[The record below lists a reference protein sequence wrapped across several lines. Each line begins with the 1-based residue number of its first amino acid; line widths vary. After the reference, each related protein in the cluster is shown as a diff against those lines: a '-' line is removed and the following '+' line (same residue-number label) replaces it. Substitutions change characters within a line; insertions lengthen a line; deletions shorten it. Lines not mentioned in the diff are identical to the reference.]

1 MMFFRNRYK
10 FRQTSEKRLL
20 KGTVPVDSKEITH
33 SGTGR
38 FTWLTMRPM
47 SLFESGDSTGEV
59 KELFEGIDEI
69 NLHGMIK
76 DGILVAVWSR
86 IEVVITRRTR
96 NAFAG
101 LAGTRVRIPPTP
113 L

>member
-1 MMFFRNRYK
+1 
-10 FRQTSEKRLL
+10 
-20 KGTVPVDSKEITH
+20 
-33 SGTGR
+33 
-38 FTWLTMRPM
+38 MRPM

-59 KELFEGIDEI
+59 SLKELFEGADEI

-76 DGILVAVWSR
+76 NGILVTIRSR

-101 LAGTRVRIPPTP
+101 SAGTRVRIPPTP